1 MDELNVRGK
10 RDWVQRSDNTIRID
24 GEGKKMSE
32 ILSIYESYIE
42 SGFDLSIE
50 EIAAYIS
57 SSYRFALQE
66 IKPHIP
72 HIGVTQTIR
81 IAVMRE
87 LERTGREMEMYKL
100 QLLQKRILLDR
111 ASFEAFML
119 ERMSKEQK
127 FAVIPFEQF
136 TTHPNYEVLVEVVP
150 DNSRHLGILR
160 RASLDVHKEAWKAPL
175 DVNPVR
181 TLPDQLLSLQDLKKL
196 RGFRHN
202 VEAYHHV
209 NMNGVNKYRF
219 GNMVR
224 YNLVE
229 FETNRDMI
237 PIPYGHNER
246 DAVGRVLEHGIA
258 TENLKKAVREVGKM
272 AKAMRL

>member
-119 ERMSKEQK
+119 DRLSKEQK

-136 TTHPNYEVLVEVVP
+136 TTHPNYEVLVEVVR
-150 DNSRHLGILR
+150 DKSRHLGILR
-160 RASLDVHKEAWKAPL
+160 RASLDVHKEAWKAPM
-175 DVNPVR
+175 DASPVR

-202 VEAYHHV
+202 AEVYHHV
-209 NMNGVNKYRF
+209 NMSGVNKYRI

-224 YNLVE
+224 YVLAD
-229 FETNRDMI
+229 FEDNRDMV
-237 PIPYGHNER
+237 PVPYDHPAEK
-246 DAVGRVLEHGIA
+246 AVARILNHAVA
-258 TENLKKAVREVGKM
+258 TEAAREAARALAKM
-272 AKAMRL
+272 EKVLRL